1 MLKKGVAALR
11 KRLCCLII
19 ACIMLCLSLGALAE
33 DTAADGYVMAGFD
46 DTQYRDWDSN
56 KFFSRMEEKTGVRFS
71 YRQYKN
77 ESDWTAA
84 KEAMLR
90 GGDLPD
96 VLFKAALSSSEMIEM
111 REKGVLIDLKPYLES
126 CCPNL
131 WALFQA
137 HPEYLDAIS
146 LPDGS
151 VVALPYIVSIPMQN
165 YMWINKQWLK
175 NLGLSEPTTAEELV
189 QVLEAFR
196 DQDPNRNGKQD
207 EIPFGFLG
215 PFDLKFLAHAFGMV
229 ANDYNIFVR
238 DGEVCFMPLEEN
250 YRLFVT
256 WCRDLYEAGLLD
268 QNGFTAS
275 SAARQVTDSNQPATY
290 GVILAPL
297 AADVFRVD
305 WSTDYDILQ
314 PLVYDGAQVYRDFAG
329 QVLRGTFAVTS
340 ACQDPEKMLRWVDY
354 LYSEAGS
361 VLASVGLENE
371 DYLIDPDGT
380 WRLSDATQNNPYFTV
395 SYLID
400 GGATM
405 PGIQSDGFQRRFSG
419 TSALQ
424 ETLDRQEKVNALCVR
439 PFPVYS
445 LTRAQADTAAALQ
458 EKIGYLVDMRLAQ
471 WVLGE
476 EEISDES
483 FQRFYNE
490 LEEAGLP
497 QFLAFWQDIL
507 NGL

>member
-1 MLKKGVAALR
+1 MFKKGVAALR
-11 KRLCCLII
+11 KKLCCLVM
-19 ACIMLCLSLGALAE
+19 ACMMLCLSLGALAE
-33 DTAADGYVMAGFD
+33 DTAAGDYVMAGFD
-46 DTQYRDWDSN
+46 DTQYRDWASN
-56 KFFSRMEEKTGVRFS
+56 QFFVRMEEKTGIRFS
-71 YRQYKN
+71 YRQYKK
-77 ESDWTAA
+77 ESEWTAA
-84 KEAMLR
+84 KEAMLQ
-90 GGDLPD
+90 GTDVPD
-96 VLFKAALSSSEMIEM
+96 VLFKAALTSPEMIEM
-111 REKGVLIDLKPYLES
+111 REKGVLIDLKPYLET

-131 WALFQA
+131 WAILQT
-137 HPEYLDAIS
+137 HPEYLDAIT

-151 VVALPYIVSIPMQN
+151 VAALPYIVSTPMQN

-229 ANDYNIFVR
+229 ANDYNIFVQ
-238 DGEVCFMPLEEN
+238 DGEVRFMPLEEN

-268 QNGFTAS
+268 ENGFVTA
-275 SAARQVTDSNQPATY
+275 SAARQVTDSDRPATY
-290 GVILAPL
+290 GVILAPT

-305 WSTDYDILQ
+305 WSVDYDILP

-340 ACQDPEKMLRWVDY
+340 ACKDPEKMLQWVDY
-354 LYSEAGS
+354 LYSEPGS
-361 VLASVGLENE
+361 VLASIGLENE

-380 WRLSDATQNNPYFTV
+380 WRLSDSAQNNPYFAVT
-395 SYLID
+395 SLID
-400 GGATM
+400 SGATT
-405 PGIQSDGFQRRFSG
+405 PGIQSDDFQRRFNG
-419 TSALQ
+419 TTALQ

-439 PFPVYS
+439 PFPYYS
-445 LTRAQADTAAALQ
+445 LTRTQADTVAALQ
-458 EKIGYLVDMRLAQ
+458 EKLGYLVDMRLAQ

-483 FQRFYNE
+483 FARFHDE

-507 NGL
+507 NSL

>member
-1 MLKKGVAALR
+1 MFKKGVAALR
-11 KRLCCLII
+11 KKLCCLVM
-19 ACIMLCLSLGALAE
+19 ACMMLCLSLGALAE
-33 DTAADGYVMAGFD
+33 DMAAGDYVMAGFD
-46 DTQYRDWDSN
+46 DTQYRDWASN
-56 KFFSRMEEKTGVRFS
+56 QFFVRMEEKTGVRFS
-71 YRQYKN
+71 YRQYKKDS
-77 ESDWTAA
+77 EWTAA
-84 KEAMLR
+84 KAAMLQ
-90 GGDLPD
+90 GTDVPD
-96 VLFKAALSSSEMIEM
+96 VLFKAALTSPEMIEM
-111 REKGVLIDLKPYLES
+111 REKGVLIDLKPYLEA

-131 WALFQA
+131 WAIFQA
-137 HPEYLDAIS
+137 HPEYLDAIT

-151 VVALPYIVSIPMQN
+151 VAALPYIVSTPMQN

-229 ANDYNIFVR
+229 ANDYNIFVQ
-238 DGEVCFMPLEEN
+238 DGEVRFMPLEEN

-268 QNGFTAS
+268 ENGFVTA
-275 SAARQVTDSNQPATY
+275 SAARQVTDSDRPATY
-290 GVILAPL
+290 GVILAPT

-305 WSTDYDILQ
+305 WSVDYDILP

-340 ACQDPEKMLRWVDY
+340 ACQDPEKMLQWVDY
-354 LYSEAGS
+354 LYSEPGS
-361 VLASVGLENE
+361 VLASIGLENE

-380 WRLSDATQNNPYFTV
+380 WRLSDSAQNNPYFAVTN
-395 SYLID
+395 LID
-400 GGATM
+400 SGATM
-405 PGIQSDGFQRRFSG
+405 PGIQSDDFQRRFNG
-419 TSALQ
+419 TTALQ

-439 PFPVYS
+439 PFPYYS
-445 LTRAQADTAAALQ
+445 LNRAQADTVAALQ
-458 EKIGYLVDMRLAQ
+458 EKLGYLVDMRLAQ

-483 FQRFYNE
+483 FARFHDE
-490 LEEAGLP
+490 LEEAGLT

-507 NGL
+507 NSL